1 MAYDRVP
8 RGAEPALR
16 CGVARLKRDKEKVV
30 EEVWDDARV
39 RGFLDKIP
47 PDLPGDADFHVLL
60 FAYRS
65 MRASDFERFLRY
77 FAAAGR
83 DVSARNGD
91 GIDLARYIAPHAG
104 AGPYIALLEAAGN
117 GTA

>member
-1 MAYDRVP
+1 MTRVQ
-8 RGAEPALR
+8 RVQR
-16 CGVARLKRDKEKVV
+16 VKKRDKEKVV

-65 MRASDFERFLRY
+65 MRADDFGRFLEY
-77 FAAAGR
+77 FAEAGR

-91 GIDLARYIAPHAG
+91 GLDLARYIAPHAG
-104 AGPYIALLEAAGN
+104 AGPYITLLEAAG
-117 GTA
+117 GGAG